1 MRYCLFTVSLCSFLQ
16 QGQLVLRVKYV
27 VFQLV
32 REFTATLILV
42 SQEMAGLFGEASSDD
57 ELEQPYEYSSQVN
70 HLLNMSLWE
79 PALASAAKV
88 DHKFN
93 FS

>member
-1 MRYCLFTVSLCSFLQ
+1 MFTVTLCSTLQ

-42 SQEMAGLFGEASSDD
+42 SQEMAELFGEASSDD
-57 ELEQPYEYSSQVN
+57 EPEQPYAYLSQVT
-70 HLLNMSLWE
+70 HLLYMSFRA
-79 PALASAAKV
+79 PALASAAKI
-88 DHKFN
+88 
-93 FS
+93 